1 VSSRTRIR
9 IQYIRVFEVCVRA
22 TCVVTEGSECVGRH
36 VCILE
41 HTCLSMCM
49 FVCMCV
55 WNSWCT
61 RLHRGI
67 AKPKG
72 EHSRGSSRRAVQASC
87 YDFQNGEAQW
97 PRSAPDKIVIII
109 VLAMAGIEERY
120 TRDRVCIVCI
130 YIYKIYNTPMSWRN
144 VQIRWLDLDRESVLH
159 WRIEHLNRR
168 CTYLL
173 FIYWIIKILILIYT
187 IIIFTRTVYNFC
199 KSKVL

>member
-1 VSSRTRIR
+1 MHTR
-9 IQYIRVFEVCVRA
+9 E
-22 TCVVTEGSECVGRH
+22 TCVVTEGSECVGCH

-61 RLHRGI
+61 RLHRDI
-67 AKPKG
+67 AQPKG

-87 YDFQNGEAQW
+87 YDFQNGETQW

-120 TRDRVCIVCI
+120 TRDRVYIVCVCVCVCV
-130 YIYKIYNTPMSWRN
+130 YIYKIYNTPLSWRN
-144 VQIRWLDLDRESVLH
+144 VRVRWLDLDRESVLH
-159 WRIEHLNRR
+159 WRLEHLNRR
-168 CTYLL
+168 HIFYLL
-173 FIYWIIKILILIYT
+173 IE
-187 IIIFTRTVYNFC
+187 
-199 KSKVL
+199 S